1 MDITVIASGSS
12 GNAYRISDGDTALL
26 LDAGIPLQRIK
37 QALNFRVRDLA
48 GCLITHAHGDHAK
61 AAGDLAKA
69 GVDVYTSQGTIDAC
83 RLTGHRMKP
92 VKALQE
98 VMIGTFAVLPFDV
111 QHDAPEPLGFLLT
124 SRRTGEKLLYFTDTY
139 YLKYRFTGLTHIM
152 GECNYSMDIVEQS
165 VRNGYIPPELV
176 PRLIKSHMSLEH
188 FLDLLK
194 ANDLHEVKQ
203 IYLLHLSNNN
213 SDAER
218 FREAVQKL
226 TGTEVYV
233 C

>member
-37 QALNFRVRDLA
+37 QALNFRVRDIA

-61 AAGDLAKA
+61 TAGDLAKA

-83 RLTGHRMKP
+83 RLTGHRIKP

>member
-1 MDITVIASGSS
+1 MNITVIASGSS
-12 GNAYRISDGDTALL
+12 GNAYRIDDGETSLL
-26 LDAGIPLQRIK
+26 LDAGIPLKLIK
-37 QALNFRVRDLA
+37 QALNFRVRDLG

-69 GVDVYTSQGTIDAC
+69 GVDIYTSRGTLDAC
-83 RLTGHRMKP
+83 RLTGHRMKA
-92 VKALQE
+92 VEALKE
-98 VMIGTFAVLPFDV
+98 INIGTFAVLPFDV
-111 QHDAPEPLGFLLT
+111 QHDAPEPLGFLMT
-124 SRRTGEKLLYFTDTY
+124 SRSTGEKLLYFTDTY

-152 GECNYSMDIVEQS
+152 GECNYSIDIIEQS

-176 PRLIKSHMSLEH
+176 PRLIKSHMSLDH
-188 FLDLLK
+188 FLDLLR
-194 ANDLHEVKQ
+194 ANDLRKVKQ

-213 SDAER
+213 SDAGR
-218 FREAVQKL
+218 FKEAVQRL

>member
-48 GCLITHAHGDHAK
+48 GCLVTHAHGDHAK
-61 AAGDLAKA
+61 AAGDLSKA

-83 RLTGHRMKP
+83 RLAGRRIKP

>member
-69 GVDVYTSQGTIDAC
+69 GVDVYTSQGTINAC
-83 RLTGHRMKP
+83 RLTGHRTKP

-152 GECNYSMDIVEQS
+152 GECNYSMDIVERS

>member
-1 MDITVIASGSS
+1 MNITVIASGSS
-12 GNAYRISDGDTALL
+12 GNAYRIDDGETSLL
-26 LDAGIPLQRIK
+26 LDAGIPLRLMK
-37 QALNFRVRDLA
+37 QALNFRVRDIV

-69 GVDVYTSQGTIDAC
+69 GVDIYTSKGTLDAC
-83 RLTGHRMKP
+83 RLTGHRMKA
-92 VKALQE
+92 VEALKE
-98 VMIGTFAVLPFDV
+98 INIGTFAVLPFDV
-111 QHDAPEPLGFLLT
+111 QHDAPDPLGFLLT
-124 SRRTGEKLLYFTDTY
+124 SRATGEKLLYFTDTY
-139 YLKYRFTGLTHIM
+139 YIKYRFTGLTHIM
-152 GECNYSMDIVEQS
+152 GECNYSMDIIEQS

-176 PRLIKSHMSLEH
+176 PRLIKSHMSLDH
-188 FLDLLK
+188 FLDLLR
-194 ANDLHEVKQ
+194 ANDLRQVKQ

-218 FREAVQKL
+218 FKEAVQKL

>member
-61 AAGDLAKA
+61 AAGDIAKA

-124 SRRTGEKLLYFTDTY
+124 SRRTGEKILYFTDTY

-188 FLDLLK
+188 FIDILK
-194 ANDLHEVKQ
+194 ANGLHEVKQ

>member
-83 RLTGHRMKP
+83 KLTGHRMKP
-92 VKALQE
+92 AKALQE

-176 PRLIKSHMSLEH
+176 PRLVKSHMSLEH

>member
-1 MDITVIASGSS
+1 MNITVIASGSS
-12 GNAYRISDGDTALL
+12 GNAYRIDDGETSLL
-26 LDAGIPLQRIK
+26 LDAGIPLKLIK
-37 QALNFRVRDLA
+37 QALNFRVRDLG

-69 GVDVYTSQGTIDAC
+69 GVDIYTSRGTLDAC
-83 RLTGHRMKP
+83 RLTGHRMKA
-92 VKALQE
+92 VEALKE
-98 VMIGTFAVLPFDV
+98 IDIGTFAVLPFDV
-111 QHDAPEPLGFLLT
+111 QHDAPEPLGFLMT
-124 SRRTGEKLLYFTDTY
+124 SRSTGEKLLYFTDTY

-152 GECNYSMDIVEQS
+152 GECNYSMDIIEQS

-176 PRLIKSHMSLEH
+176 PRLIKSHMSLDH
-188 FLDLLK
+188 FLDLLR
-194 ANDLHEVKQ
+194 ANDLRKVKQ

-213 SDAER
+213 SDAGR
-218 FREAVQKL
+218 FKEAVQRL

>member
-1 MDITVIASGSS
+1 MNITVIASGSS

-37 QALNFRVRDLA
+37 QALNFRVRDIA

-83 RLTGHRMKP
+83 RLTGHRIKP

-194 ANDLHEVKQ
+194 ANDLHEAKQ

>member
-37 QALNFRVRDLA
+37 QALNFRVRDIA

-61 AAGDLAKA
+61 AAGDLSKA

-83 RLTGHRMKP
+83 RLTGHRIKP

>member
-218 FREAVQKL
+218 FHEAVQKL

>member
-1 MDITVIASGSS
+1 MNITVIASGSS
-12 GNAYRISDGDTALL
+12 GNAYRVDDGETSLL
-26 LDAGIPLQRIK
+26 LDAGIPLRLIK
-37 QALNFRVRDLA
+37 RALNFRVRDIA

-69 GVDVYTSQGTIDAC
+69 GVDIYTSKGTLDAC
-83 RLTGHRMKP
+83 RLTGHRMKA
-92 VKALQE
+92 VEALKE
-98 VMIGTFAVLPFDV
+98 INIGTFAVLPFDI
-111 QHDAPEPLGFLLT
+111 QHDAPDPLGFLLT
-124 SRRTGEKLLYFTDTY
+124 SRATGEKLLYFTDTY
-139 YLKYRFTGLTHIM
+139 YIKYRFTGLTHIM
-152 GECNYSMDIVEQS
+152 GECNYSMDIIEQS

-176 PRLIKSHMSLEH
+176 PRLIKSHMSLDH

-194 ANDLHEVKQ
+194 ANDLRQVKQ

-218 FREAVQKL
+218 FKEAVQKL

>member
-1 MDITVIASGSS
+1 MNITVIASGSS
-12 GNAYRISDGDTALL
+12 GNAYRIDDGETSLL
-26 LDAGIPLQRIK
+26 LDAGIPLRLIK
-37 QALNFRVRDLA
+37 QALNFRVRDIA

-69 GVDVYTSQGTIDAC
+69 GVDIYTSKGTLDAC
-83 RLTGHRMKP
+83 RLTGHRMKA
-92 VKALQE
+92 VEALKE
-98 VMIGTFAVLPFDV
+98 INIGTFAVLPFDV
-111 QHDAPEPLGFLLT
+111 QHDAPDPLGFLLT
-124 SRRTGEKLLYFTDTY
+124 SIATGEKLLYFTDTY
-139 YLKYRFTGLTHIM
+139 YIKYRFTGLTHIM
-152 GECNYSMDIVEQS
+152 GECNYSMDIIEQS

-176 PRLIKSHMSLEH
+176 PRLIKSHMSLDH

-194 ANDLHEVKQ
+194 ANDLRQVKQ

-218 FREAVQKL
+218 FKEAVQKL

>member
-1 MDITVIASGSS
+1 M
-12 GNAYRISDGDTALL
+12 N
-26 LDAGIPLQRIK
+26 IK
-37 QALNFRVRDLA
+37 QALNFRVRDIA

-83 RLTGHRMKP
+83 RLTGHRIKP

>member
-1 MDITVIASGSS
+1 
-12 GNAYRISDGDTALL
+12 
-26 LDAGIPLQRIK
+26 
-37 QALNFRVRDLA
+37 
-48 GCLITHAHGDHAK
+48 
-61 AAGDLAKA
+61 
-69 GVDVYTSQGTIDAC
+69 
-83 RLTGHRMKP
+83 MKP
-92 VKALQE
+92 MKALQE

-165 VRNGYIPPELV
+165 VRNGYIPPALV
-176 PRLIKSHMSLEH
+176 PRLVKSHMSLEH

>member
-1 MDITVIASGSS
+1 MNITVIASGSS
-12 GNAYRISDGDTALL
+12 GNAYRIDDGETSLL
-26 LDAGIPLQRIK
+26 LDAGIPLRLIK
-37 QALNFRVRDLA
+37 QALNFRVRDIA

-69 GVDVYTSQGTIDAC
+69 GVDIYTSKGTLDAC
-83 RLTGHRMKP
+83 RLTGHRMKA
-92 VKALQE
+92 VEALKE
-98 VMIGTFAVLPFDV
+98 INIGTFAVLPFDV
-111 QHDAPEPLGFLLT
+111 QHDAPDPLGFLLT
-124 SRRTGEKLLYFTDTY
+124 SRATGEKLLYFTDTY
-139 YLKYRFTGLTHIM
+139 YIKYRFTGLTHIM
-152 GECNYSMDIVEQS
+152 GECNYSMDIIEQS

-176 PRLIKSHMSLEH
+176 PRLIKSHMSLDH

-194 ANDLHEVKQ
+194 ANDLRQVKQ

-218 FREAVQKL
+218 FMEAVQKL

>member
-1 MDITVIASGSS
+1 MNITVIASGSS
-12 GNAYRISDGDTALL
+12 GNAYRIDDGETSLL
-26 LDAGIPLQRIK
+26 LDAGIPLRLIK
-37 QALNFRVRDLA
+37 QALNFRVRDIA

-69 GVDVYTSQGTIDAC
+69 GVDIYTSKGTLDAC
-83 RLTGHRMKP
+83 RLTGHRMKA
-92 VKALQE
+92 VEALKE
-98 VMIGTFAVLPFDV
+98 INIGTFAVLPFDV
-111 QHDAPEPLGFLLT
+111 QHDAPDPLGFLLT
-124 SRRTGEKLLYFTDTY
+124 SRATGEKLLYFTDTY
-139 YLKYRFTGLTHIM
+139 YIKYRFTGLTHIM
-152 GECNYSMDIVEQS
+152 GECNYSMDIIEQS

-176 PRLIKSHMSLEH
+176 PRLIKSHMSLDH
-188 FLDLLK
+188 FLDLLR
-194 ANDLHEVKQ
+194 ANDLRQVKQ

-218 FREAVQKL
+218 FMEAVQKL

>member
-83 RLTGHRMKP
+83 RLAGHHMKP
-92 VKALQE
+92 MKALQE

-176 PRLIKSHMSLEH
+176 PRLVKSHMSLEH

>member
-83 RLTGHRMKP
+83 RLTGHHMKP
-92 VKALQE
+92 MKALQE

-176 PRLIKSHMSLEH
+176 PRLVKSHMSLEH

-213 SDAER
+213 SDADR